1 MALVVPSILSA
12 DFARLGEQVEAA
24 QAGGAD
30 RLQIDV
36 MDGRFVPN
44 ITVGPLVVEAVR
56 RHTTLPLE
64 AHLMIVEPERYLD
77 DFARAGADLIIVHQ
91 EVSPHL
97 HRTVQAIHHLG
108 KRAGVAIN
116 PATPLAM
123 LQEILNDIDLVLCMT
138 VNPGFGGQDF
148 IPSMLPKIERL
159 RAMIQQHSAR
169 CDLEVDGGIHAG
181 DSATGRS
188 CRRQRAGS
196 RLSRLRRPGGRWDG
210 HRETARGDWRF
221 MMPPAPSRLLEGRGA
236 VYNGVNISRCL
247 GNRTHRPTT

>member
-12 DFARLGEQVEAA
+12 DFTRLGDQVAQA

-56 RHTTLPLE
+56 RATTLPLE
-64 AHLMIVEPERYLD
+64 AHLMIVEPERYVA
-77 DFARAGADLIIVHQ
+77 DFAQAGADLIIVHQ

-97 HRTVQAIHHLG
+97 HRIVEQIKRMG

-116 PATPLAM
+116 PATPLAD

-138 VNPGFGGQDF
+138 VDPGFGGQKF
-148 IPSMLPKIERL
+148 INGVLSKITRL
-159 RAMIQQHSAR
+159 RAMIEQHGAH
-169 CDLEVDGGIHAG
+169 CDLEVDGGIHAETAPLAVKAG
-181 DSATGRS
+181 ANVLV
-188 CRRQRAGS
+188 AGS
-196 RLSRLRRPGGRWDG
+196 AVYSDREGVAAGIRRLRQAVEAAEAPGEAG
-210 HRETARGDWRF
+210 TAGQ
-221 MMPPAPSRLLEGRGA
+221 A
-236 VYNGVNISRCL
+236 
-247 GNRTHRPTT
+247 

>member
-12 DFARLGEQVEAA
+12 DFTRLGEQVAQA

-56 RHTTLPLE
+56 RATTLPLE
-64 AHLMIVEPERYLD
+64 AHLMIVEPERYVA
-77 DFARAGADLIIVHQ
+77 DFAQAGADLIIVHQ

-97 HRTVQAIHHLG
+97 HRTVEQIKRLG

-116 PATPLAM
+116 PATPLAE

-138 VNPGFGGQDF
+138 VDPGFGGQQF
-148 IPSMLPKIERL
+148 ITGVLSKITRL
-159 RAMIQQHSAR
+159 RAMIEQHGAR
-169 CDLEVDGGIHAG
+169 CDLEVDGGIHAETAPLVVKAG
-181 DSATGRS
+181 ANVLV
-188 CRRQRAGS
+188 AGS
-196 RLSRLRRPGGRWDG
+196 AVYGDREGVAAGIRRLRQAAEAAEAPGEAG
-210 HRETARGDWRF
+210 TAVQ
-221 MMPPAPSRLLEGRGA
+221 A
-236 VYNGVNISRCL
+236 
-247 GNRTHRPTT
+247 

>member
-12 DFARLGEQVEAA
+12 DFTRLGQQVAQA

-56 RHTTLPLE
+56 RATTLPLE
-64 AHLMIVEPERYLD
+64 AHLMIVEPERYLA
-77 DFARAGADLIIVHQ
+77 DFAQAGADLIIVHQ

-97 HRTVQAIHHLG
+97 HRTVEQIKRLG

-116 PATPLAM
+116 PATPLAE

-138 VNPGFGGQDF
+138 VDPGFGGQQF
-148 IPSMLPKIERL
+148 ITGVLSKITRL
-159 RAMIQQHSAR
+159 RAMIEQHGAR
-169 CDLEVDGGIHAG
+169 CDLEVDGGIHAETAPLAVKAG
-181 DSATGRS
+181 ANVLV
-188 CRRQRAGS
+188 AGS
-196 RLSRLRRPGGRWDG
+196 AVYGDREGVAAGIRRLRQAVEASGEDG
-210 HRETARGDWRF
+210 TAGQ
-221 MMPPAPSRLLEGRGA
+221 A
-236 VYNGVNISRCL
+236 
-247 GNRTHRPTT
+247 

>member
-1 MALVVPSILSA
+1 MSLIVPSILSA
-12 DFARLGEQVEAA
+12 DFARLGEQVQAA

-64 AHLMIVEPERYLD
+64 AHLMIVEPERYIA
-77 DFARAGADLIIVHQ
+77 DFAQAGADIVIVHQ

-97 HRTVQAIHHLG
+97 HRTVQAIHQLG

-123 LQEILNDIDLVLCMT
+123 LQEILNDVDLVLCMT
-138 VNPGFGGQDF
+138 VNPGFGGQEF
-148 IPSMLPKIERL
+148 ITSMLPKIERL
-159 RAMIQQHSAR
+159 RAMIQQHGAR
-169 CDLEVDGGIHAG
+169 CDLEVDGGIHTETAAG
-181 DSATGRS
+181 VV
-188 CRRQRAGS
+188 RAGANVLVAGS
-196 RLSRLRRPGGRWDG
+196 AVFGDAEGVQAGISRLRAIAG
-210 HRETARGDWRF
+210 
-221 MMPPAPSRLLEGRGA
+221 
-236 VYNGVNISRCL
+236 
-247 GNRTHRPTT
+247 